1 MAQHEVALHLG
12 TAQIQVAV
20 LEPQLLGGE
29 LFAFP
34 AGHGDRRRDRRAHDR
49 QLRRLHLHVAGREL
63 GVLHVRGARGH
74 VALDLDDRLARDSA
88 RHSPHLLRGPWPG
101 GDLDDPRSVAQVDE
115 NDPAQIPPTVYPA
128 TQPHALADVLQAQLA
143 AAVRTSGCGAD
154 AVYGTSASHN
164 TR

>member
-1 MAQHEVALHLG
+1 MRQVDDAVQHQDRA
-12 TAQIQVAV
+12 
-20 LEPQLLGGE
+20 
-29 LFAFP
+29 P
-34 AGHGDRRRDRRAHDR
+34 AAGASQM
-49 QLRRLHLHVAGREL
+49 QLRP
-63 GVLHVRGARGH
+63 GH
-74 VALDLDDRLARDSA
+74 LDDRLARESA